1 MATDR
6 EAQLLLDATA
16 AGITSPK
23 ELANFMAQVTHES
36 RDLTRL
42 EEGFRYTKNIDQIP
56 VKSAMREGAQA
67 LESARVEALQ
77 GKPEKLAELMYGGR
91 MGNDEPGDGYKYRG
105 RGYIQLTGKENYEKA
120 GEALGLDLKNHPEL
134 ASEPRNASRIATWY
148 WTDRVPD
155 AAQENVK
162 AATRAVNGGLNGLA
176 DREQRFDKWQ
186 RALTPD
192 VMERLSSGEVGLP
205 VQSGSQRPA
214 APAAAAMADGVLRE
228 GERGAEVKAMQEALG
243 KLGYRD
249 AQGREIGADGHFG
262 ARTEEAL
269 KAFQRDH
276 GLKDD
281 GIAGAKTLEALK
293 IGERQPLMSDAHHPG
308 NAMYKQAL
316 SQLEQLGPQAG
327 FKNQQEMRNAAATL
341 AFEAKVSGLDRID
354 HVALGTN
361 GQGLF
366 AVQGRLD
373 DPAHHRIYADRD
385 AAVQQPVERSSQ
397 QWQQDAQQQA
407 QQSQT
412 QTQQREAARM
422 SM

>member
-6 EAQLLLDATA
+6 ETQLLSDATA
-16 AGITSPK
+16 AGITSPR

-42 EEGFRYTKNIDQIP
+42 EEGFRYTKNIAQIP
-56 VKSAMREGAQA
+56 VRSALREGPEA
-67 LESARVEALQ
+67 LEAARIEALQ

-105 RGYIQLTGKENYEKA
+105 RGYIQLTGKDNYERA

-134 ASEPRNASRIATWY
+134 AAEPRNASRIATWF
-148 WTDRVPD
+148 WNERVPD
-155 AAQENVK
+155 AAQEDVR

-176 DREQRFDKWQ
+176 DREQRFEKWQ
-186 RALTPD
+186 RTLTPE
-192 VMERLSSGEVGLP
+192 VMERLASGEVGLP
-205 VQSGSQRPA
+205 VQPGSPRRDAATPA
-214 APAAAAMADGVLRE
+214 AMSDGVLRQ
-228 GERGAEVKAMQEALG
+228 GERGDEVRAMQETLA

-249 AQGREIGADGHFG
+249 AQGRELVPDAHFG
-262 ARTEEAL
+262 ARTEDAL
-269 KAFQRDH
+269 RAFQRDH

-281 GIAGAKTLEALK
+281 GVAGPKTLEALK
-293 IGERQPLMSDAHHPG
+293 IGERQPLISDASHPG
-308 NAMYKQAL
+308 NPMYRQAL

-327 FKNQQEMRNAAATL
+327 FRNQQEMQNAAASL
-341 AFEAKVSGLDRID
+341 AFEAKVSGLSRID

-373 DPAHHRIYADRD
+373 DPGHHRVYADRE
-385 AAVQQPVERSSQ
+385 AAAQQPVERSSQ
-397 QWQQDAQQQA
+397 QWQQDAQQQ
-407 QQSQT
+407 QSQ
-412 QTQQREAARM
+412 QAQAQQREPARM

>member
-6 EAQLLLDATA
+6 ESQLLLDATA
-16 AGITSPK
+16 AGITSPR

-42 EEGFRYTKNIDQIP
+42 EEGFRYTKSISQIP
-56 VKSAMREGAQA
+56 VRSAMREGAEA
-67 LESARVEALQ
+67 LESARLEALQ

-148 WTDRVPD
+148 WNERVPERS
-155 AAQENVK
+155 QENVT
-162 AATRAVNGGLNGLA
+162 AATRAINGGLNGLA

-186 RALTPD
+186 RTLTPE
-192 VMERLSSGEVGLP
+192 VMERLGSGEVGLP
-205 VQSGSQRPA
+205 VQSG
-214 APAAAAMADGVLRE
+214 APRRAEPAAAMADGVLRQ
-228 GERGAEVKAMQEALG
+228 GERGPEVKAMQESLA

-281 GIAGAKTLEALK
+281 GIAGAKTLDALK
-293 IGERQPLMSDAHHPG
+293 TGDRQPLISDAKHPG
-308 NAMYKQAL
+308 NAMYQQAL
-316 SQLEQLGPQAG
+316 EKLEQLGPQAG

-341 AFEAKVSGLDRID
+341 AFEAKVSGLSQID
-354 HVALGTN
+354 HVALGSN

-373 DPAHHRIYADRD
+373 DPAHHRVYTDRE

-397 QWQQDAQQQA
+397 QWQQDAQQQQA
-407 QQSQT
+407 QQSQS
-412 QTQQREAARM
+412 QQREPQRM

>member
-6 EAQLLLDATA
+6 ETQLLLDATA
-16 AGITSPK
+16 AGITTPR

-42 EEGFRYTKNIDQIP
+42 EEGFRYTKNIAQIP
-56 VKSAMREGAQA
+56 VRSAMREGPEA
-67 LESARVEALQ
+67 LESARLEALQ

-105 RGYIQLTGKENYEKA
+105 RGYIQLTGKENYERA

-134 ASEPRNASRIATWY
+134 AAEPRNASRIATWF
-148 WTDRVPD
+148 WNERVPD
-155 AAQENVK
+155 AAQEDVR

-176 DREQRFDKWQ
+176 DREQRFEKWQ
-186 RALTPD
+186 RTLTPE
-192 VMERLSSGEVGLP
+192 VMERLGSGEVGLP
-205 VQSGSQRPA
+205 VQSGSLRREAATPA
-214 APAAAAMADGVLRE
+214 ATADGVLRQ
-228 GERGAEVKAMQEALG
+228 GERGAEVKAMQETLT

-249 AQGREIGADGHFG
+249 AQGRELVPDGNFG
-262 ARTEEAL
+262 ARTEDAL
-269 KAFQRDH
+269 RAFQRDH

-281 GIAGAKTLEALK
+281 GIAGPKTLDALK
-293 IGERQPLMSDAHHPG
+293 IGERQPLISDANHPG
-308 NAMYKQAL
+308 NAMYRQAL

-327 FKNQQEMRNAAATL
+327 FRNQQEMQNAAASL

-373 DPAHHRIYADRD
+373 DPAHHRIYADRE
-385 AAVQQPVERSSQ
+385 AAAQQPVERSSQ
-397 QWQQDAQQQA
+397 QWQQDAQQQ
-407 QQSQT
+407 QSQ
-412 QTQQREAARM
+412 QAQAQQREPVRM